1 MPAPPP
7 SALRTSTSAILA
19 LIGLVLL
26 LLASQ
31 AGSSAAGA
39 LVLRVDGAI
48 GPASAD
54 YIHKGLTR
62 AASTGAQLV
71 VIELDT
77 PGGLDTSMRSII
89 KDILA
94 SPVPVATFVAPEGA
108 RAASAGTYILYAS
121 HIAAM
126 APATNLGAATPVAIG
141 IGGAQPGR
149 TAPLGD
155 EPAPAEDAGTGGR
168 DGSGSTSGPSHPP
181 SSAQSQPASANR
193 SPETTPEIRDDKM
206 HARPS
211 ASEEP
216 ATTSTRGNT
225 ADARPSASDR
235 PETAAPPATTGPR
248 RTAAPTDAMAAKSMS
263 DATAYIR
270 SLAQLRGR
278 DVDFAERA
286 VREAASLSAEE
297 ALAQGVI
304 ELIAID
310 TPSLLKQLDGREVA
324 VLDGTRTLATA
335 GIAIERMEPDWRN
348 RILAALANPQVALIL
363 MMIGIYGLFFEFT
376 SPGFGV
382 PGVAGAIS
390 LLIALYAFQLLPVN
404 WAGVLLLAVGA
415 GLMLAEAFLPSF
427 GGLGVGGIIAFVVSG
442 LFLMDADVPGFGV
455 PIALIVGMALAS
467 AAVIIAIGS
476 FAARSLRRPVVSGS
490 EEMLGALGKVERAT
504 GDGDWWIAVHG
515 EHWRARSAQALSPGD
530 RVRVAGIDGLTLTV
544 TPIAAQSDASTAAA
558 GAGSSAP
565 DSHHFTPGS
574 TPS

>member
-1 MPAPPP
+1 MPTLLNAELRRLS
-7 SALRTSTSAILA
+7 SAL
-19 LIGLVLL
+19 LVLVALL
-26 LLASQ
+26 LLAV
-31 AGSSAAGA
+31 AATRAAGDA
-39 LVLRVDGAI
+39 GVLVLRVDGAI

-62 AASTGAQLV
+62 AATNGAQLV
-71 VIELDT
+71 VIEIDT
-77 PGGLDTSMRSII
+77 PGGLDTSMRAII

-141 IGGAQPGR
+141 IGGGQPGR
-149 TAPLGD
+149 TAPLDD
-155 EPAPAEDAGTGGR
+155 EPGSSEAAGTGAR
-168 DGSGSTSGPSHPP
+168 DG
-181 SSAQSQPASANR
+181 A
-193 SPETTPEIRDDKM
+193 ETTPSSS
-206 HARPS
+206 PS
-211 ASEEP
+211 SP
-216 ATTSTRGNT
+216 PGG
-225 ADARPSASDR
+225 SAHR
-235 PETAAPPATTGPR
+235 ETATAPGAKDDSADAPPAASAQPAGAAPSAPPAAR
-248 RTAAPTDAMAAKSMS
+248 RTQAPTDAMAAKSMS

-304 ELIAID
+304 ELIAFD
-310 TPSLLKQLDGREVA
+310 TTDLLKKLDGREVA

-335 GIAIERMEPDWRN
+335 GLAIERMEPDWRN
-348 RILAALANPQVALIL
+348 RVLAALANPQVALIL

-382 PGVAGAIS
+382 PGVAGAIA

-404 WAGVLLLAVGA
+404 WAGVLLLAIGA

-427 GGLGVGGIIAFVVSG
+427 GVLGVGGIIAFVVGG
-442 LFLMDADVPGFGV
+442 LFLMDVEAPGFGV

-467 AAVIIAIGS
+467 AAILLGIGTL
-476 FAARSLRRPVVSGS
+476 AARSLRRPVVSGS
-490 EEMLGALGKVERAT
+490 EEMLGALGTVASAA
-504 GDGDWWIAVHG
+504 GDGTWWIAVHG
-515 EHWRARSAQALSPGD
+515 EHWRARSSAALNPGSKVKV
-530 RVRVAGIDGLTLTV
+530 VRMDGLTLDVAPTD
-544 TPIAAQSDASTAAA
+544 TPT
-558 GAGSSAP
+558 
-565 DSHHFTPGS
+565 TTGS
-574 TPS
+574 TS

>member
-1 MPAPPP
+1 MTAT
-7 SALRTSTSAILA
+7 AGVLA
-19 LIGLVLL
+19 QRLASVLL
-26 LLASQ
+26 ILFALSLMLPGTPAAQAS
-31 AGSSAAGA
+31 GGA
-39 LVLRVDGAI
+39 LVLRIDGAI

-62 AASTGAQLV
+62 AANSGAQLV
-71 VIELDT
+71 VIEMDT

-141 IGGAQPGR
+141 IGGAQPGKTSPR
-149 TAPLGD
+149 EDAPQEPKGD
-155 EPAPAEDAGTGGR
+155 APAATG
-168 DGSGSTSGPSHPP
+168 DG
-181 SSAQSQPASANR
+181 
-193 SPETTPEIRDDKM
+193 
-206 HARPS
+206 
-211 ASEEP
+211 EE
-216 ATTSTRGNT
+216 A
-225 ADARPSASDR
+225 ADARPSAPVGEAKR
-235 PETAAPPATTGPR
+235 APAT
-248 RTAAPTDAMAAKSMS
+248 APTDAMAAKSMS
-263 DATAYIR
+263 DATAYLR

-297 ALAQGVI
+297 ALAKGVI

-310 TPSLLKQLDGREVA
+310 TPSLLKRLDGREVA

-363 MMIGIYGLFFEFT
+363 MMIGIYDLFFEFT

-427 GGLGVGGIIAFVVSG
+427 GVLGVGGIIAFVVGG
-442 LFLMDADVPGFGV
+442 LFLMDADVPGFGI

-467 AAVIIAIGS
+467 AAVIIVISS

-490 EEMLGALGKVERAT
+490 EEMLGALGVVERAT
-504 GDGDWWIAVHG
+504 DDGDWWIAVHG
-515 EHWRARSAQALSPGD
+515 EHWRARSAEALAPGG
-530 RVRVAGIDGLTLTV
+530 RVRVAGIDGLTLMV
-544 TPIAAQSDASTAAA
+544 TPIAAQSDAAA
-558 GAGSSAP
+558 SAP
-565 DSHHFTPGS
+565 GPDSAAPDTHHVTPGS
-574 TPS
+574 TSS

>member
-1 MPAPPP
+1 MTAT
-7 SALRTSTSAILA
+7 AGVLA
-19 LIGLVLL
+19 QRLASVLL
-26 LLASQ
+26 ILFALSLMLPGTPAAQAS
-31 AGSSAAGA
+31 GGA
-39 LVLRVDGAI
+39 LVLRIDGAI

-54 YIHKGLTR
+54 YIHKGLAR
-62 AASTGAQLV
+62 AAANGAQLV
-71 VIELDT
+71 VIEMDT
-77 PGGLDTSMRSII
+77 PGGLDTSMRAII

-141 IGGAQPGR
+141 IGGAQPGKTSPR
-149 TAPLGD
+149 EDAPQEPKGD
-155 EPAPAEDAGTGGR
+155 APAATG
-168 DGSGSTSGPSHPP
+168 DG
-181 SSAQSQPASANR
+181 
-193 SPETTPEIRDDKM
+193 
-206 HARPS
+206 
-211 ASEEP
+211 EE
-216 ATTSTRGNT
+216 A
-225 ADARPSASDR
+225 ADARPSAPVGEAKR
-235 PETAAPPATTGPR
+235 APAT
-248 RTAAPTDAMAAKSMS
+248 APTDAMAAKSMS

-310 TPSLLKQLDGREVA
+310 TAELLKKLDGREVA
-324 VLDGTRTLATA
+324 VLDGKRTLATA
-335 GIAIERMEPDWRN
+335 GLAIERMEPDWRN
-348 RILAALANPQVALIL
+348 RVLAALANPQVALIL

-427 GGLGVGGIIAFVVSG
+427 GVLGVGGIIAFVVGG
-442 LFLMDADVPGFGV
+442 LFLMDTDVPGFGI
-455 PIALIVGMALAS
+455 PLALIVGMALAS
-467 AAVIIAIGS
+467 AAILIAIGNL
-476 FAARSLRRPVVSGS
+476 AARSLRRPVVSGS
-490 EEMLGALGKVERAT
+490 EQMLGASGRVERAT
-504 GDGDWWIAVHG
+504 DDGDWWITVHG
-515 EHWRARSAQALSPGD
+515 ELWRARSTQALAPGD
-530 RVRVAGIDGLTLTV
+530 RVRVARIDGLTLTV
-544 TPIAAQSDASTAAA
+544 TPIAASTNPPAAPPA
-558 GAGSSAP
+558 PGSSVP
-565 DSHHFTPGS
+565 DTHHLTPGS
-574 TPS
+574 TSS

>member
-94 SPVPVATFVAPEGA
+94 SPVPVATFVSPEGA

-149 TAPLGD
+149 MPPLGD
-155 EPAPAEDAGTGGR
+155 ESAPAEAAGSER
-168 DGSGSTSGPSHPP
+168 DGSGSTSGASAPRAR
-181 SSAQSQPASANR
+181 AQSPPASANR
-193 SPETTPEIRDDKM
+193 SPETTPEIRDDE
-206 HARPS
+206 ANAP
-211 ASEEP
+211 
-216 ATTSTRGNT
+216 
-225 ADARPSASDR
+225 PSASDR
-235 PETAAPPATTGPR
+235 PVIEAPSSPAAAQR
-248 RTAAPTDAMAAKSMS
+248 SAAPTDAMAAKSMS

-297 ALAQGVI
+297 ALAKGVI

-310 TPSLLKQLDGREVA
+310 TPSLLKRLDGREVA

-335 GIAIERMEPDWRN
+335 SIAIERMEPDWRN

-427 GGLGVGGIIAFVVSG
+427 GVLGVGGIIAFVVGG
-442 LFLMDADVPGFGV
+442 LFLMDADVPGFGI

-490 EEMLGALGKVERAT
+490 EEMLGALGVVERAT
-504 GDGDWWIAVHG
+504 DDGDWWIAVHG
-515 EHWRARSAQALSPGD
+515 EHWRARSAEALAPGG
-530 RVRVAGIDGLTLTV
+530 RVRVAGIDGLTLMV
-544 TPIAAQSDASTAAA
+544 TPIAAQSGAAA
-558 GAGSSAP
+558 SAP
-565 DSHHFTPGS
+565 GPDSAAPDTHHVTPGS
-574 TPS
+574 TSS